1 MSDYISIYFG
11 YNYSQIAT
19 NNFGVI
25 VKARQIDKE
34 NIPSNLYYSYNN
46 FSLRKENNGLAII
59 QIFKFL
65 NKNISKSNDFDISIN
80 QTNFGE
86 SMIQHKKGLKLTL
99 QKLISKFLSL
109 LINNV
114 KVQNIKQIKKVIC
127 TIPSFLMK
135 NKKI

>member
-1 MSDYISIYFG
+1 MSDCISIYIG
-11 YNYSQIAT
+11 YNFSQIAT
-19 NNFGVI
+19 NNKLGAI
-25 VKARQIDKE
+25 VKGRQIDKE

-86 SMIQHKKGLKLTL
+86 SMIKFKKTDLKI
-99 QKLISKFLSL
+99 QYR
-109 LINNV
+109 N
-114 KVQNIKQIKKVIC
+114 
-127 TIPSFLMK
+127 
-135 NKKI
+135 

>member
-1 MSDYISIYFG
+1 MLKMRSVDVHERDKKLTT
-11 YNYSQIAT
+11 Q
-19 NNFGVI
+19 
-25 VKARQIDKE
+25 KA
-34 NIPSNLYYSYNN
+34 PS
-46 FSLRKENNGLAII
+46 F
-59 QIFKFL
+59 
-65 NKNISKSNDFDISIN
+65 KNISKSNDFDISIN

-86 SMIQHKKGLKLTL
+86 SMIKFKKIDLKITV